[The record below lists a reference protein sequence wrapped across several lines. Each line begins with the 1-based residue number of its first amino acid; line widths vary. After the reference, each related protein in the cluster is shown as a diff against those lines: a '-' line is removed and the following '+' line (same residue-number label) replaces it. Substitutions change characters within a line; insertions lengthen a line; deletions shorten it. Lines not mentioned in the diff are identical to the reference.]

1 MARLLYIKA
10 NPKPSHHSLTLSL
23 SDFFIEQYQ
32 KLYPDDTIE
41 VLDLYHTILPIMDH
55 ERLAL
60 YNEGKETEIKRL
72 AEQFKS
78 FDKCVIAAPVW
89 NHSFPAMLK
98 IYLDNIVYRHVT
110 FGYQDGKLLGLCSH
124 LKVMYISTSG
134 QPYCGNREHLNHHL
148 SQVQAVMEL
157 VGVNQVDFVSLW
169 GRNALN
175 QEQLEQQICLLKK
188 QMMQKLKTF

>member
-10 NPKPSHHSLTLSL
+10 NPKPSHQSLTLSL

-32 KLYPDDTIE
+32 KLYPNDTIE

-60 YNEGKETEIKRL
+60 YNEGKEIEIKRL

-110 FGYQDGKLLGLCSH
+110 FGYQDGKLAGLCSH

-134 QPYCGNREHLNHHL
+134 QPYSGNREHLNHHL

-157 VGVNQVDFVSLW
+157 IGIPQVDFVSLW

-175 QEQLEQQICLLKK
+175 KEQLEQQVYLLKK
-188 QMMQKLKTF
+188 QMLQKVKTF

>member
-32 KLYPDDTIE
+32 KFYPDDTIE

-98 IYLDNIVYRHVT
+98 IYLDNIGIH
-110 FGYQDGKLLGLCSH
+110 
-124 LKVMYISTSG
+124 
-134 QPYCGNREHLNHHL
+134 
-148 SQVQAVMEL
+148 
-157 VGVNQVDFVSLW
+157 QVDFVSLW

-175 QEQLEQQICLLKK
+175 KEQLEQQVYLLKK
-188 QMMQKLKTF
+188 QMLQKVKTF